1 MSCQQFLIEALAE
14 CKSKH
19 THRSLTLN
27 SHLIDFTSND
37 YLGFASS
44 PELRKEYGT
53 KLREIE
59 FLGATGSRLLTGH
72 SRLCQRIEEQ
82 IAAYHGFESCLIFNT
97 GYTAN
102 LGLLYALATYQD
114 RILHDLYIHASI
126 YDGTRLS
133 KAQSFPFNHNDLH
146 HLEKRLAIPH
156 PGRTF
161 VCVESVYSLHGS
173 VAPLKAISELCE
185 KYSAYLIVD
194 EAHAIGVFGEQGEG
208 LVSALG
214 LQDKVL
220 ATVYTF
226 GKALGTHGAAVAGSS
241 ILKDYLINFCRPFI
255 YTTAQPPH
263 ALTAIELAY
272 EHNKRASNQRNHL
285 AELIHHFRSGAQKLG
300 IQLMKD
306 NETTPIQSICVS
318 GSNLARLT
326 ALQIQ
331 KSGYDVRPIV
341 SPTVKQ
347 KEELLRICLHAF
359 NTKNETDLFLHT
371 LEQIFLCN
379 ISSL

>member
-1 MSCQQFLIEALAE
+1 MSCQQFLIEALARR
-14 CKSKH
+14 KSKH
-19 THRSLTLN
+19 TYRSLSLN

-44 PELRKEYGT
+44 PELRKEYIT
-53 KLREIE
+53 KLHAIE
-59 FLGATGSRLLTGH
+59 SLGATGSRLLTGH
-72 SRLCQRIEEQ
+72 SQLCQRIEEQ
-82 IAAYHGFESCLIFNT
+82 LAAYHNFESCLIFNT

-102 LGLLYALATYQD
+102 LGLLYALATDQD

-126 YDGTRLS
+126 YDGIRLS
-133 KAQSFPFNHNDLH
+133 KAQSFPFNHNDLN
-146 HLEKRLAIPH
+146 HLEKRLASSH
-156 PGRTF
+156 LGRTF

-173 VAPLKAISELCE
+173 VAPLQAISELCE
-185 KYSAYLIVD
+185 RYSAYLIVD
-194 EAHAIGVFGEQGEG
+194 EAHAVGVFGDQGEG

-226 GKALGTHGAAVAGSS
+226 GKALGTHGAAIAGSS

-272 EHNKRASNQRNHL
+272 EHNQRAFNQREHL
-285 AELIHHFRSGAQKLG
+285 SALIHHFREKAQNLG
-300 IQLMKD
+300 LQLMKD
-306 NETTPIQSICVS
+306 NTTTPIQSICVS
-318 GSNLARLT
+318 GSHRARQA

-331 KSGYDVRPIV
+331 NSGYDVRPIV

-347 KEELLRICLHAF
+347 REELLRICLHAF
-359 NTKNETDLFLHT
+359 NTKNEIDHLLHT

-379 ISSL
+379 VSSL